1 MLIHRGTL
9 VACLVAL
16 AVALFAGPAQGTTQP
31 AIAPDPAWI
40 ELQPVRGDAGTA
52 AVADDVRF
60 LLVDDQVNLLGAKPV
75 WHRRLVERV
84 ISERALAD
92 AARLSIDFQPLYQRV
107 EIHAVELLR
116 DGGRIDRRQ
125 RADIQ
130 VLRRESDME
139 SGILDGRLTVQV
151 TVPDVRVGDRID
163 YRFSVTGANPIFG
176 SEYHDTYAAGYG
188 IALAER
194 RVLFL
199 HRPDVTLR
207 HRVDGP
213 GYSVAQGGGEGYR
226 SLEFRA
232 SDLPRIVED
241 DDTPQW
247 HDGFGRL
254 RVSTLEDWPAVA
266 AWAKPLYPA
275 RLMDRALAAELVAK
289 LQLDAADPVGSMERA
304 IAFVQ
309 GEVRYTAIDMG
320 SHSHAPSPPE
330 TTLERR
336 FGDCKD
342 KSSLLVSLLAEAGIE
357 AEPVLVNTHARSAV
371 ARRLPIP
378 LAFDHFVLRARTDA
392 GDVWIDATRSRERAP
407 LHAREP
413 LPFRYGLPVHAG
425 GGLVEIPAPKPALP
439 DVEVTQRIRLHA
451 SGGEARALFGV
462 VTDYRRG
469 EAEDRRVQYEDSARG
484 DIGERYLSYMRSFY
498 DGIAAA
504 GRPDAAEPPAPGVMR
519 TVEGYRLD
527 WNLQRDGQAFGIV
540 LFQLGDWLPTLAQGT
555 RTAPRLLAGPQ
566 YATHTIRV
574 DYPRGWSITPGE
586 DRVENPWFTFERRV
600 DVEGDDL
607 VVSGSWRRHADDV
620 PAADYA
626 RFRTDMERARDLL
639 AYQVDLDATP
649 AVFSARAADW
659 AWPAAATVALAA
671 LLGLAW
677 RRRRRDRLS
686 GMLFA
691 PRPTMAALLQ
701 RPRAWWPALALMA
714 LTAVLGA
721 APDFVD
727 ESLGGNLVLAIV
739 SLVSSLAWFPLYTL
753 LLMGC
758 LRMLSVRAGY
768 GNLLLAAAWACVP
781 YLLFLLLAGMALGGR
796 IEVFADGHEM
806 QPSDLPG
813 VLLAVL
819 LVLTGLCWSLVTSV
833 NAGAVA
839 ASTGRAKM
847 FGAFALSFLFLVGLA
862 LVVGLVAAVV
872 YFSRG
877 GVL

>member
-16 AVALFAGPAQGTTQP
+16 AVALCAAPAQGATQP
-31 AIAPDPAWI
+31 GVAPDPGWI

-60 LLVDDQVNLLGAKPV
+60 LLVDDQVNLLGAEPV

-116 DGGRIDRRQ
+116 AGGRIDRRP

-213 GYSVAQGGGEGYR
+213 GYSVVQGGGGGYR

-241 DDTPQW
+241 DDTPAW

-275 RLMDRALAAELVAK
+275 RLRDRALAAELVAK

-371 ARRLPIP
+371 AQRLPSP
-378 LAFDHFVLRARTDA
+378 LAFDHVVVGVGNKASNT
-392 GDVWIDATRSRERAP
+392 WIDAT
-407 LHAREP
+407 H
-413 LPFRYGLPVHAG
+413 
-425 GGLVEIPAPKPALP
+425 
-439 DVEVTQRIRLHA
+439 
-451 SGGEARALFGV
+451 
-462 VTDYRRG
+462 
-469 EAEDRRVQYEDSARG
+469 
-484 DIGERYLSYMRSFY
+484 
-498 DGIAAA
+498 
-504 GRPDAAEPPAPGVMR
+504 
-519 TVEGYRLD
+519 
-527 WNLQRDGQAFGIV
+527 
-540 LFQLGDWLPTLAQGT
+540 
-555 RTAPRLLAGPQ
+555 
-566 YATHTIRV
+566 
-574 DYPRGWSITPGE
+574 
-586 DRVENPWFTFERRV
+586 
-600 DVEGDDL
+600 
-607 VVSGSWRRHADDV
+607 RH
-620 PAADYA
+620 
-626 RFRTDMERARDLL
+626 
-639 AYQVDLDATP
+639 
-649 AVFSARAADW
+649 
-659 AWPAAATVALAA
+659 
-671 LLGLAW
+671 
-677 RRRRRDRLS
+677 
-686 GMLFA
+686 
-691 PRPTMAALLQ
+691 
-701 RPRAWWPALALMA
+701 
-714 LTAVLGA
+714 
-721 APDFVD
+721 
-727 ESLGGNLVLAIV
+727 
-739 SLVSSLAWFPLYTL
+739 
-753 LLMGC
+753 
-758 LRMLSVRAGY
+758 
-768 GNLLLAAAWACVP
+768 
-781 YLLFLLLAGMALGGR
+781 
-796 IEVFADGHEM
+796 
-806 QPSDLPG
+806 
-813 VLLAVL
+813 
-819 LVLTGLCWSLVTSV
+819 
-833 NAGAVA
+833 
-839 ASTGRAKM
+839 
-847 FGAFALSFLFLVGLA
+847 
-862 LVVGLVAAVV
+862 
-872 YFSRG
+872 
-877 GVL
+877 

>member
-1 MLIHRGTL
+1 FPR
-9 VACLVAL
+9 
-16 AVALFAGPAQGTTQP
+16 
-31 AIAPDPAWI
+31 
-40 ELQPVRGDAGTA
+40 
-52 AVADDVRF
+52 
-60 LLVDDQVNLLGAKPV
+60 LLP
-75 WHRRLVERV
+75 
-84 ISERALAD
+84 
-92 AARLSIDFQPLYQRV
+92 LSFFFP
-107 EIHAVELLR
+107 
-116 DGGRIDRRQ
+116 
-125 RADIQ
+125 
-130 VLRRESDME
+130 
-139 SGILDGRLTVQV
+139 
-151 TVPDVRVGDRID
+151 
-163 YRFSVTGANPIFG
+163 
-176 SEYHDTYAAGYG
+176 
-188 IALAER
+188 
-194 RVLFL
+194 
-199 HRPDVTLR
+199 
-207 HRVDGP
+207 
-213 GYSVAQGGGEGYR
+213 
-226 SLEFRA
+226 
-232 SDLPRIVED
+232 
-241 DDTPQW
+241 
-247 HDGFGRL
+247 
-254 RVSTLEDWPAVA
+254 
-266 AWAKPLYPA
+266 
-275 RLMDRALAAELVAK
+275 
-289 LQLDAADPVGSMERA
+289 
-304 IAFVQ
+304 
-309 GEVRYTAIDMG
+309 
-320 SHSHAPSPPE
+320 
-330 TTLERR
+330 R
-336 FGDCKD
+336 FG
-342 KSSLLVSLLAEAGIE
+342 A
-357 AEPVLVNTHARSAV
+357 P
-371 ARRLPIP
+371 PP
-378 LAFDHFVLRARTDA
+378 PDA

-691 PRPTMAALLQ
+691 PRPTMATLLQ